1 MKSIVIIAI
10 LSLIAVK
17 LSFSN
22 ESVYNQYL
30 WRQYLGLWDPDLGS
44 NIDMRR
50 VLNKATT
57 NPSLGSKEAKEIIK
71 QGKKIVPFIISVG
84 EVSCILTKM
93 KAIAIIKKIYGW
105 EDDHEI
111 YDSNVDQYWENMKK
125 RILKNNSSKIIE
137 KE

>member
-10 LSLIAVK
+10 LNLIAVK

-30 WRQYLGLWDPDLGS
+30 WRQYLGLWDPDRGS

-57 NPSLGSKEAKEIIK
+57 NPSLDSKEAKEIIK

-93 KAIAIIKKIYGW
+93 KAIAIIKKSMVGGMI
-105 EDDHEI
+105 
-111 YDSNVDQYWENMKK
+111 MKFM
-125 RILKNNSSKIIE
+125 ILTWINIGKI
-137 KE
+137 

>member
-1 MKSIVIIAI
+1 MAAI
-10 LSLIAVK
+10 
-17 LSFSN
+17 F
-22 ESVYNQYL
+22 E
-30 WRQYLGLWDPDLGS
+30 
-44 NIDMRR
+44 
-50 VLNKATT
+50 
-57 NPSLGSKEAKEIIK
+57 SLGSRFGIKYRYEEAKEIIK

-84 EVSCILTKM
+84 EISCILTKM

>member
-10 LSLIAVK
+10 LNLIAVK

-30 WRQYLGLWDPDLGS
+30 WRQYLGLWDPDRGS

-57 NPSLGSKEAKEIIK
+57 NPSLDSKEAKEIIK

-105 EDDHEI
+105 GDDHEN
-111 YDSNVDQYWENMKK
+111 YDSDVDQYWENMKK
-125 RILKNNSSKIIE
+125 RILKNDSFKVIE

>member
-1 MKSIVIIAI
+1 
-10 LSLIAVK
+10 
-17 LSFSN
+17 
-22 ESVYNQYL
+22 
-30 WRQYLGLWDPDLGS
+30 
-44 NIDMRR
+44 
-50 VLNKATT
+50 
-57 NPSLGSKEAKEIIK
+57 
-71 QGKKIVPFIISVG
+71 
-84 EVSCILTKM
+84 M

>member
-22 ESVYNQYL
+22 ENVYYQYL
-30 WRQYLGLWDPDLGS
+30 WQQYLSLWDPDLGS

-71 QGKKIVPFIISVG
+71 QGKKIVPFIMFKKWVIRYVKYNSCNSIGSVR
-84 EVSCILTKM
+84 
-93 KAIAIIKKIYGW
+93 
-105 EDDHEI
+105 
-111 YDSNVDQYWENMKK
+111 NVIFSGGSYPQ
-125 RILKNNSSKIIE
+125 
-137 KE
+137 